1 MINAQYSISKGW
13 KLFFQGLELSRAPP
27 SFCVLCGKKSQKHL
41 NQFTGE

>member
-27 SFCVLCGKKSQKHL
+27 ALRLCEESFHQPNNC
-41 NQFTGE
+41 N